1 MERMATWQIALR
13 RLEMPVPRFL
23 FAFVLPAALAG
34 LITAFLMIFLTG
46 GFSEGGLFA
55 GFTGVFLIIL
65 LPILTGGAAIYFPI
79 LEVNRSAIKIE
90 KEMHMFI
97 TRMGILSL
105 GEVGADTIFDILRQ
119 MKDYGELAQEVK
131 RIETLVDKWHTS
143 LPEAA
148 RIVAQQSPSPLWTDF
163 LDRMAFSIEAGQ
175 PIDAFMR
182 AEQETVAEQYNTL
195 YDTRLESVDTLK
207 EIYVSLVSAGLF
219 GLVVAGIHLVLFEI
233 GDGTTTTPI
242 ELATRIRWLLLAG
255 FVFVIIQIGALFAF
269 RATIP
274 DDQTFA
280 RDEFE
285 TPFRLLFRQTWLG
298 ASIVSVLLLIVT
310 VSVVIAFWDGLTTTW
325 DKYGLIL
332 LAVPLTPL
340 LVPSVLVQ
348 REESKVLR
356 RDEAYPDFIR
366 ALGGT
371 AQARSA
377 EPSATIRALRG
388 IDFGMLDQSIDR
400 LEKRLSTRIDSE
412 RAWDYFAAD
421 TNSAVISRYNRI
433 YIEGSQSSGEPAQT
447 ADMVSRSVTN
457 LLSLRRRR
465 SLSASTMWGVALG
478 LLISTV
484 VSLNVTIS
492 IVLQLGETIAGVASS
507 IAETTDI
514 GSISDAAGDFV
525 LPVMEDPTAVADNI
539 LMFKIIA
546 SILILVQVLAVSFI
560 ATRLRGGGYT
570 SALGQMIQLLW
581 VAAIAS
587 LISSFILDGASSMF
601 STNEI
606 EYCGISILNTQS
618 QSITL

>member
-1 MERMATWQIALR
+1 MATWQIALR

-23 FAFVLPAALAG
+23 LAFVLPAALAG
-34 LITAFLMIFLTG
+34 LITAILLIFLTG
-46 GFSEGGLFA
+46 GFADGGLFA

-65 LPILTGGAAIYFPI
+65 LPLLTGGAAIYFPI

-233 GDGTTTTPI
+233 GNGTTATPI

-298 ASIVSVLLLIVT
+298 ASIVSVFLLIVT

-340 LVPSVLVQ
+340 LVPAVLVQ

-465 SLSASTMWGVALG
+465 SLSASTMWGVAFG

-492 IVLQLGETIAGVASS
+492 IVLQLGETIAGVATS

-525 LPVMEDPTAVADNI
+525 LPVMEDPSAVEDNI

-546 SILILVQVLAVSFI
+546 SILILIQVLAVSFI

-581 VAAIAS
+581 VAALAS

-601 STNEI
+601 ST
-606 EYCGISILNTQS
+606 
-618 QSITL
+618 

>member
-34 LITAFLMIFLTG
+34 LVSAILLIWLTG
-46 GFSEGGLFA
+46 GFAEGGLFA
-55 GFTGVFLIIL
+55 GFTGVFLIII
-65 LPILTGGAAIYFPI
+65 LPLLTGGAAIYFPV

-195 YDTRLESVDTLK
+195 YDTRLEGVDTLK

-233 GDGTTTTPI
+233 GNGSSATPI

-255 FVFVIIQIGALFAF
+255 FLFVTIQVGALFAF

-298 ASIVSVLLLIVT
+298 AGLVSIALFIVT
-310 VSVVIAFWDGLTTTW
+310 IIVVIAYWESLTTTW

-332 LAVPLTPL
+332 LALPLTPL
-340 LVPSVLVQ
+340 LIPSILVQ

-388 IDFGMLDQSIDR
+388 IDFGMLDESIDR

-433 YIEGSQSSGEPAQT
+433 YIEGSQSSGEPAET

-465 SLSASTMWGVALG
+465 SLSASTMWGVAFG
-478 LLISTV
+478 LLISSV

-492 IVLQLGETIAGVASS
+492 IVLQLGETIAGVATS
-507 IAETTDI
+507 ISETTDI

-546 SILILVQVLAVSFI
+546 SILILVQVLAVSLI
-560 ATRLRGGGYT
+560 ATRLRGGGFT
-570 SALGQMIQLLW
+570 SAVGQMIQLLW
-581 VAAIAS
+581 VAALAS

-601 STNEI
+601 ST
-606 EYCGISILNTQS
+606 
-618 QSITL
+618 

>member
-13 RLEMPVPRFL
+13 RLEMPVSRFL

-34 LITAFLMIFLTG
+34 LVTAILLIFLTG

-233 GDGTTTTPI
+233 GNGTTATPI

-298 ASIVSVLLLIVT
+298 ASIVSVFLLIVT
-310 VSVVIAFWDGLTTTW
+310 ISVVVAFWDGLTTTW

-340 LVPSVLVQ
+340 LIPAVLVQ

-465 SLSASTMWGVALG
+465 SLSASTMWGVAFG

-492 IVLQLGETIAGVASS
+492 IVLQLGETIAGVATS
-507 IAETTDI
+507 IEETTDI

-546 SILILVQVLAVSFI
+546 SILVLVQVLAVSFI

-581 VAAIAS
+581 VAALAS

-601 STNEI
+601 ST
-606 EYCGISILNTQS
+606 
-618 QSITL
+618 

>member
-23 FAFVLPAALAG
+23 LAFVLPATLAG
-34 LITAFLMIFLTG
+34 LITAILLIFLTG
-46 GFSEGGLFA
+46 GFSEGGLFS
-55 GFTGVFLIIL
+55 GFTGVFLIIM
-65 LPILTGGAAIYFPI
+65 LPLLTGGAAIYFPI

-233 GDGTTTTPI
+233 GNGSSATPI

-255 FVFVIIQIGALFAF
+255 FVFVIIQIGALFSF

-285 TPFRLLFRQTWLG
+285 TPFRLLFKQTWLG
-298 ASIVSVLLLIVT
+298 ASIVSVFLLIVT

-340 LVPSVLVQ
+340 LVPAVLVQ
-348 REESKVLR
+348 REERKVLR

-525 LPVMEDPTAVADNI
+525 LPVMEDPSAVADNI

-581 VAAIAS
+581 VAALAS

-601 STNEI
+601 ST
-606 EYCGISILNTQS
+606 
-618 QSITL
+618 

>member
-13 RLEMPVPRFL
+13 RLEMPVSRFL

-34 LITAFLMIFLTG
+34 LVTAILLIFLTG

-233 GDGTTTTPI
+233 GNGTTATPI

-298 ASIVSVLLLIVT
+298 ASIVSIFLLIVT
-310 VSVVIAFWDGLTTTW
+310 ISVVVAFWDGLTTTW

-340 LVPSVLVQ
+340 LIPAVLVQ

-465 SLSASTMWGVALG
+465 SLSASTMWGVAFG

-492 IVLQLGETIAGVASS
+492 IVLQLGETIAGVATS

-581 VAAIAS
+581 VAALAS
-587 LISSFILDGASSMF
+587 LISSFILDGASSLF
-601 STNEI
+601 ST
-606 EYCGISILNTQS
+606 
-618 QSITL
+618 

>member
-1 MERMATWQIALR
+1 MATWQIALR

-23 FAFVLPAALAG
+23 LAFVLPATLAG
-34 LITAFLMIFLTG
+34 LITAILLIFLTG
-46 GFSEGGLFA
+46 GFSEGGLFS
-55 GFTGVFLIIL
+55 GFTGVFLIIM
-65 LPILTGGAAIYFPI
+65 LPLLTGGAAIYFPI

-233 GDGTTTTPI
+233 GNGSSATPI

-255 FVFVIIQIGALFAF
+255 FVFVIIQIGALFSF

-285 TPFRLLFRQTWLG
+285 TPFRLLFKQTWLG
-298 ASIVSVLLLIVT
+298 ASIVSVFLLIVT

-340 LVPSVLVQ
+340 LVPAVLVQ
-348 REESKVLR
+348 REERKVLR

-465 SLSASTMWGVALG
+465 SLSASTMWGVAFG

-525 LPVMEDPTAVADNI
+525 LPVMEDPSAVADNI

-581 VAAIAS
+581 VAALAS

-601 STNEI
+601 ST
-606 EYCGISILNTQS
+606 
-618 QSITL
+618 

>member
-1 MERMATWQIALR
+1 
-13 RLEMPVPRFL
+13 
-23 FAFVLPAALAG
+23 
-34 LITAFLMIFLTG
+34 
-46 GFSEGGLFA
+46 
-55 GFTGVFLIIL
+55 
-65 LPILTGGAAIYFPI
+65 
-79 LEVNRSAIKIE
+79 
-90 KEMHMFI
+90 MHMFI

-105 GEVGADTIFDILRQ
+105 GEVGAETIFDILRQ
-119 MKDYGELAQEVK
+119 MKDYGELANEVK
-131 RIETLVDKWHTS
+131 RIETLVDKWHTP

-148 RIVAQQSPSPLWTDF
+148 RIVARQSPSPLWSDF

-195 YDTRLESVDTLK
+195 YDTRLESVDTMK

-219 GLVVAGIHLVLFEI
+219 GLVIAGIHLVLFEI
-233 GDGTTTTPI
+233 GNGSSTPL
-242 ELATRIRWLLLAG
+242 EMATRIRWLLVAG
-255 FVFVIIQIGALFAF
+255 LLFVVVQVGALFAF

-280 RDEFE
+280 RDEFS
-285 TPFRLLFRQTWLG
+285 TPFRLLFRQAWLG
-298 ASIVSVLLLIVT
+298 AGIVSVILFIMTLFFVVVYWEELT
-310 VSVVIAFWDGLTTTW
+310 VSW

-332 LAVPLTPL
+332 LVVPVTPL
-340 LVPSVLVQ
+340 LIPATIVQ
-348 REESKVLR
+348 REENKVLR

-388 IDFGMLDQSIDR
+388 VDFGLLDNSIDR

-421 TNSAVISRYNRI
+421 TNSAVISRFNRI

-447 ADMVSRSVTN
+447 ADMVSKSVTN
-457 LLSLRRRR
+457 ILSLRRRR

-478 LLISTV
+478 LLISSV

-492 IVLQLGETIAGVASS
+492 IVLQLGETIAGVAQS
-507 IAETTDI
+507 IADSTDI
-514 GSISDAAGDFV
+514 GSITDAAGGFV
-525 LPVMEDPTAVADNI
+525 LPVMEDPSAVQDNI
-539 LMFKIIA
+539 TAFKIIA
-546 SILILVQVLAVSFI
+546 SILILIQILAVSLI

-570 SALGQMIQLLW
+570 SAVGQMIQLTW
-581 VAAIAS
+581 IAAIAS
-587 LISSFILDGASSMF
+587 LVSSYILDGATSLF
-601 STNEI
+601 T
-606 EYCGISILNTQS
+606 T
-618 QSITL
+618 

>member
-23 FAFVLPAALAG
+23 LAFVLPAALAG
-34 LITAFLMIFLTG
+34 LITAILLIFLTG
-46 GFSEGGLFA
+46 GFAEGGLFA
-55 GFTGVFLIIL
+55 GFTGIFLIIL
-65 LPILTGGAAIYFPI
+65 LPMLTGGAAIYFPI

-233 GDGTTTTPI
+233 GNGGSATPI
-242 ELATRIRWLLLAG
+242 EVATRIRWLLLAG
-255 FVFVIIQIGALFAF
+255 FVFVIIQVGALFAF

-298 ASIVSVLLLIVT
+298 AGIVSIILLIAT
-310 VSVVIAFWDGLTTTW
+310 ISVVIAFWEGLTMTW

-340 LVPSVLVQ
+340 LVPAVLVQ
-348 REESKVLR
+348 REERKVLR

-388 IDFGMLDQSIDR
+388 IDFGMLDASIDR

-433 YIEGSQSSGEPAQT
+433 YIEGSQSSGEPAET

-465 SLSASTMWGVALG
+465 SLSASTMWGVAFG
-478 LLISTV
+478 LLISSV

-492 IVLQLGETIAGVASS
+492 IVLQLGETIAGVATS
-507 IAETTDI
+507 IAESTDI

-560 ATRLRGGGYT
+560 ATRLRGGGFT

-581 VAAIAS
+581 VAALAS

-601 STNEI
+601 SA
-606 EYCGISILNTQS
+606 
-618 QSITL
+618 

>member
-1 MERMATWQIALR
+1 MERMATWEIALR
-13 RLEMPVPRFL
+13 RLEMPVSRFL
-23 FAFVLPAALAG
+23 FAFILPAAFAG
-34 LITAFLMIFLTG
+34 FASAALMIWLTG

-55 GFTGVFLIIL
+55 GFTGILLLIIMPL
-65 LPILTGGAAIYFPI
+65 LSGGAAIYFPI

-148 RIVAQQSPSPLWTDF
+148 RIVAQQSPSPLWSDF

-195 YDTRLESVDTLK
+195 YDTRLESVDTMK

-233 GDGTTTTPI
+233 GTGADDTPMAV
-242 ELATRIRWLLLAG
+242 ATRIRWLLLAG
-255 FVFVIIQIGALFAF
+255 FMFVVIQVGAIFAF

-280 RDEFE
+280 RDEFS
-285 TPFRLLFRQTWLG
+285 TPFRILFRQTLLG
-298 ASIVSVLLLIVT
+298 AGLVSILLLIVT
-310 VSVVIAFWDGLTTTW
+310 ISVVIANWDGLTTSW
-325 DKYGLIL
+325 DKYGLLL
-332 LAVPLTPL
+332 LAIPLTPL
-340 LVPSVLVQ
+340 LIPSTLVQ
-348 REESKVLR
+348 REEKKVLR
-356 RDEAYPDFIR
+356 RDEAYPDFVR

-377 EPSATIRALRG
+377 EPSATVRALRG
-388 IDFGMLDQSIDR
+388 IDFGTLDSSIDR

-433 YIEGSQSSGEPAQT
+433 YIEGSQSSGEPAAT
-447 ADMVSRSVTN
+447 ADMVSKSVTN

-478 LLISTV
+478 LLISSV
-484 VSLNVTIS
+484 ISLNVTIS
-492 IVLQLGETIAGVASS
+492 IVLQLGETIAGVATS
-507 IAETTDI
+507 IAESTDI
-514 GSISDAAGDFV
+514 GSITSAAGGFV
-525 LPVMEDPTAVADNI
+525 LPVMEDPSAVEDNI
-539 LMFKIIA
+539 TLFKIIV
-546 SILILVQVLAVSFI
+546 SILILIQVLAVSMI
-560 ATRLRGGGYT
+560 ATRLRGGGFT
-570 SALGQMIQLLW
+570 SAIGQMIQLLW
-581 VAAIAS
+581 VAALAS
-587 LISSFILDGASSMF
+587 LISAFILDGASMMF
-601 STNEI
+601 TA
-606 EYCGISILNTQS
+606 
-618 QSITL
+618 

>member
-1 MERMATWQIALR
+1 MERMAIWQIALR
-13 RLEMPVPRFL
+13 RLEMPVSRFL
-23 FAFVLPAALAG
+23 FLFVLPSALAG
-34 LITAFLMIFLTG
+34 LISAALMIWLTG
-46 GFSEGGLFA
+46 GFAEGGLFA
-55 GFTGVFLIIL
+55 GFTGVFLLLIL
-65 LPILTGGAAIYFPI
+65 PLLTGAAAIYFPV
-79 LEVNRSAIKIE
+79 LEVNRSALKIE

-105 GEVGADTIFDILRQ
+105 GEVGANTIFDILRQ

-148 RIVAQQSPSPLWTDF
+148 RIVAQQSPSPLWSDF

-182 AEQETVAEQYNTL
+182 AEQDTVAEQYNTL

-219 GLVVAGIHLVLFEI
+219 GLVVAGIHLILFEI
-233 GDGTTTTPI
+233 GNGSSDTPI
-242 ELATRIRWLLLAG
+242 EIATRLRWLLLAG
-255 FVFVIIQIGALFAF
+255 FLFVVIQIGALFAF

-280 RDEFE
+280 RDLFE
-285 TPFRLLFRQTWLG
+285 TPFRILFRQSWMG
-298 ASIVSVLLLIVT
+298 AGLVSSLLFVVTIIVVITYWEGLT
-310 VSVVIAFWDGLTTTW
+310 VSW

-332 LAVPLTPL
+332 LAIPLTPL
-340 LVPSVLVQ
+340 LVPSTLVQ
-348 REESKVLR
+348 REEKKVLR

-377 EPSATIRALRG
+377 EPSATIKALRG
-388 IDFGMLDQSIDR
+388 IDFGMLDASIDR

-433 YIEGSQSSGEPAQT
+433 YIEGSQSSGEPAAT
-447 ADMVSRSVTN
+447 ADMVSRSITN
-457 LLSLRRRR
+457 LMSLRRRR

-478 LLISTV
+478 LLISSV

-507 IAETTDI
+507 IAESTDI
-514 GSISDAAGDFV
+514 GSITDAAGGFV
-525 LPVMEDPTAVADNI
+525 LPVMEDPSAVEDNI
-539 LMFKIIA
+539 MMFKIIA

-560 ATRLRGGGYT
+560 ATRLRGGGFT
-570 SALGQMIQLLW
+570 SAVGQTIQLLW
-581 VAAIAS
+581 IAALAS
-587 LISSFILDGASSMF
+587 LLSSFILDGATGLF
-601 STNEI
+601 T
-606 EYCGISILNTQS
+606 T
-618 QSITL
+618 

>member
-1 MERMATWQIALR
+1 MERMAIWQIALR
-13 RLEMPVPRFL
+13 RLEMPVSRFL
-23 FAFVLPAALAG
+23 VFFVLPSALAG
-34 LITAFLMIFLTG
+34 FLSAALMIWITG

-55 GFTGVFLIIL
+55 GFTGVFLLLIL
-65 LPILTGGAAIYFPI
+65 PLLTGAAAVYFPI
-79 LEVNRSAIKIE
+79 LEVNRSALKIE

-105 GEVGADTIFDILRQ
+105 GEVGANTIFDILRQ

-148 RIVAQQSPSPLWTDF
+148 RIVAQQSPSPLWSDF

-182 AEQETVAEQYNTL
+182 AEQDTVAEQYNTI

-219 GLVVAGIHLVLFEI
+219 GLVVAGIHLILFEI
-233 GDGTTTTPI
+233 GNGSSDTPI
-242 ELATRIRWLLLAG
+242 EIATRLRWLLLAG
-255 FVFVIIQIGALFAF
+255 FLFIVIQIGALFAF

-280 RDEFE
+280 RDLFE
-285 TPFRLLFRQTWLG
+285 TPFRILFRQSWMG
-298 ASIVSVLLLIVT
+298 AGIVSFLLLIVT
-310 VSVVIAFWDGLTTTW
+310 ITVVIMYWEGLTVSW

-332 LAVPLTPL
+332 LAIPLTPL
-340 LVPSVLVQ
+340 LVPSTLVQ
-348 REESKVLR
+348 REEKKVLR

-377 EPSATIRALRG
+377 EPSTTIKALRG
-388 IDFGMLDQSIDR
+388 IDFGMLDASIDR

-433 YIEGSQSSGEPAQT
+433 YIEGSQSSGEPAET
-447 ADMVSRSVTN
+447 ADMVSRSITN

-478 LLISTV
+478 LLISSV

-507 IAETTDI
+507 IAESTDI
-514 GSISDAAGDFV
+514 GSITDAAGGFV
-525 LPVMEDPTAVADNI
+525 LPVMEDPSAVKDNI
-539 LMFKIIA
+539 MMFKIIA

-560 ATRLRGGGYT
+560 ATRLRGGGFT
-570 SALGQMIQLLW
+570 SAVGQTIQLLW
-581 VAAIAS
+581 IAALAS
-587 LISSFILDGASSMF
+587 LLSSFILDGASGLF
-601 STNEI
+601 ST
-606 EYCGISILNTQS
+606 
-618 QSITL
+618 

>member
-1 MERMATWQIALR
+1 MDRMATWQIALR

-23 FAFVLPAALAG
+23 LAFVLPSALAG
-34 LITAFLMIFLTG
+34 LITAILMIWLTG

-55 GFTGVFLIIL
+55 GFTGIFLLIM
-65 LPILTGGAAIYFPI
+65 LPMLTGGAAIYFPI

-233 GDGTTTTPI
+233 GNGSSATPI

-255 FVFVIIQIGALFAF
+255 FVFVIIQVGALFAF

-285 TPFRLLFRQTWLG
+285 TPFRLLFRQTWLAAG
-298 ASIVSVLLLIVT
+298 IVSTLLLIAT
-310 VSVVIAFWDGLTTTW
+310 ISVVIAFWDGLTTSW

-388 IDFGMLDQSIDR
+388 IDFGMLDESIDR

-433 YIEGSQSSGEPAQT
+433 YIEGSQSSGEPAET

-465 SLSASTMWGVALG
+465 SLSASTMWGVAFG
-478 LLISTV
+478 LLISSV
-484 VSLNVTIS
+484 ISLNVTIS
-492 IVLQLGETIAGVASS
+492 IVLQLGETIAGVATS
-507 IAETTDI
+507 IAESTDV

-560 ATRLRGGGYT
+560 ATRLRGGGFT

-581 VAAIAS
+581 VAALAS
-587 LISSFILDGASSMF
+587 LVSSFILDGASSMF
-601 STNEI
+601 SA
-606 EYCGISILNTQS
+606 
-618 QSITL
+618 

>member
-1 MERMATWQIALR
+1 MDRMATWQIALR

-23 FAFVLPAALAG
+23 IAFVLPAALAG
-34 LITAFLMIFLTG
+34 LVSAILLIWLTG
-46 GFSEGGLFA
+46 GFAEGGLFA
-55 GFTGVFLIIL
+55 GFTGVFLIIM
-65 LPILTGGAAIYFPI
+65 LPLLTGGAAIYFPI

-195 YDTRLESVDTLK
+195 YDTRLEGVDTLK

-233 GDGTTTTPI
+233 GNGSSATPI

-255 FVFVIIQIGALFAF
+255 FLFVIIQVGALFAF

-298 ASIVSVLLLIVT
+298 AGLVSIALFIVT
-310 VSVVIAFWDGLTTTW
+310 VIVVIAYWESLTTTW

-332 LAVPLTPL
+332 LALPLTPL
-340 LVPSVLVQ
+340 LIPSILVQ

-356 RDEAYPDFIR
+356 RDEACPDFIR

-388 IDFGMLDQSIDR
+388 IDFGMLDESIDR

-433 YIEGSQSSGEPAQT
+433 YIEGSQSSGEPAET

-465 SLSASTMWGVALG
+465 SLSASTMWGVAFG
-478 LLISTV
+478 LLISSV

-492 IVLQLGETIAGVASS
+492 IVLQLGETIAGVATS

-546 SILILVQVLAVSFI
+546 SILILVQVLAVSLI
-560 ATRLRGGGYT
+560 ATRLRGGGFT
-570 SALGQMIQLLW
+570 SAVGQMIQLLW
-581 VAAIAS
+581 VAALAS

-601 STNEI
+601 ST
-606 EYCGISILNTQS
+606 
-618 QSITL
+618 

>member
-34 LITAFLMIFLTG
+34 LISAILLIWLTG
-46 GFSEGGLFA
+46 GFAEGGLFA
-55 GFTGVFLIIL
+55 GFTGVFLIIM
-65 LPILTGGAAIYFPI
+65 LPLLTGGAAIYFPI

-195 YDTRLESVDTLK
+195 YDTRLEGVDTLK

-233 GDGTTTTPI
+233 GNGSSATPI

-255 FVFVIIQIGALFAF
+255 FLFVIIQVGALFAF

-298 ASIVSVLLLIVT
+298 AGLVSIALLIVT
-310 VSVVIAFWDGLTTTW
+310 IIVVIAYWESLTTTW

-332 LAVPLTPL
+332 LALPLTPL
-340 LVPSVLVQ
+340 LIPSILVQ

-388 IDFGMLDQSIDR
+388 IDFGMLDESIDR

-433 YIEGSQSSGEPAQT
+433 YIEGSQSSGEPAET

-465 SLSASTMWGVALG
+465 SLSASTMWGVAFG
-478 LLISTV
+478 LLISSV

-492 IVLQLGETIAGVASS
+492 IVLQLGETIAGVATS

-546 SILILVQVLAVSFI
+546 SILILVQVLAVSLI
-560 ATRLRGGGYT
+560 ATRLRGGGFT
-570 SALGQMIQLLW
+570 SAVGQMIQLLW
-581 VAAIAS
+581 VAALAS

-601 STNEI
+601 ST
-606 EYCGISILNTQS
+606 
-618 QSITL
+618 

>member
-1 MERMATWQIALR
+1 MDRMATWQIALR

-23 FAFVLPAALAG
+23 IAFVLPAALAG
-34 LITAFLMIFLTG
+34 LVSAILLIWLTG
-46 GFSEGGLFA
+46 GFAEGGLFA

-65 LPILTGGAAIYFPI
+65 LPLLTGGAAIYFPI

-195 YDTRLESVDTLK
+195 YDTRLEGVDTLK

-233 GDGTTTTPI
+233 GNGSSATPI

-255 FVFVIIQIGALFAF
+255 FLFVIIQVGALFAF

-298 ASIVSVLLLIVT
+298 AGLVSIALLIVT
-310 VSVVIAFWDGLTTTW
+310 IIVVIAYWESLTTTW

-332 LAVPLTPL
+332 LALPLTPL
-340 LVPSVLVQ
+340 LIPSILVQ

-388 IDFGMLDQSIDR
+388 IDFGMLDESIDR

-433 YIEGSQSSGEPAQT
+433 YIEGSQSSGEPAET

-465 SLSASTMWGVALG
+465 SLSASTMWGVAFG
-478 LLISTV
+478 LLISSV

-492 IVLQLGETIAGVASS
+492 IVLQLGETIAGVATS

-546 SILILVQVLAVSFI
+546 SILILVQVLAVSLI
-560 ATRLRGGGYT
+560 ATRLRGGGFT
-570 SALGQMIQLLW
+570 SAVGQMIQLLW
-581 VAAIAS
+581 VAALAS

-601 STNEI
+601 ST
-606 EYCGISILNTQS
+606 
-618 QSITL
+618 

>member
-1 MERMATWQIALR
+1 MATWQIALR

-34 LITAFLMIFLTG
+34 LVSAILLIWLTG
-46 GFSEGGLFA
+46 GFAEGGLFA

-65 LPILTGGAAIYFPI
+65 LPLLTGGAAIYFPI

-105 GEVGADTIFDILRQ
+105 GEVGADTIFDVLRQ

-143 LPEAA
+143 LPEAS

-195 YDTRLESVDTLK
+195 YDTRLEGVDTLK

-233 GDGTTTTPI
+233 GSGSDATPI

-255 FVFVIIQIGALFAF
+255 FMFVIIQLGALFAF

-280 RDEFE
+280 RDVFE

-298 ASIVSVLLLIVT
+298 AGLVSIALLIVT
-310 VSVVIAFWDGLTTTW
+310 IIVVITYWESLTTTW

-332 LAVPLTPL
+332 LALPLTPL
-340 LVPSVLVQ
+340 LIPSILVQ

-433 YIEGSQSSGEPAQT
+433 YIEGSQSSGEPAET

-465 SLSASTMWGVALG
+465 SLSASTMWGVAFG
-478 LLISTV
+478 LLISSV

-514 GSISDAAGDFV
+514 GSVSDAAGDFV

-546 SILILVQVLAVSFI
+546 SILILIQVLAVSLI
-560 ATRLRGGGYT
+560 ATRLRGGGFT
-570 SALGQMIQLLW
+570 SAVGQMIQLLW
-581 VAAIAS
+581 VAALAS

-601 STNEI
+601 ST
-606 EYCGISILNTQS
+606 
-618 QSITL
+618 